1 MTIKKINKSD
11 LEGIYKREKKYLFKA
26 VKDGKSPYHIFTLS
40 TINNDYAESRMV
52 VLRKV
57 NTNPFKLF
65 FNSDIRSPK
74 ANQLKNNK
82 YCNVLFYDSIRRI
95 QMRFKCFITINYK
108 NNISQ
113 ELWNQTALQSRKC
126 YMGPYSPSSK
136 LNKWHPNVPIECI
149 ERDPSKE
156 ESQSG
161 YKNFMNIELNIIKAD
176 ILELHYNG
184 HIRFEVLKNNEINFL
199 SA

>member
-1 MTIKKINKSD
+1 MILKKINKSD
-11 LEGIYKREKKYLFKA
+11 LEDIYKREKRYLVKA
-26 VKDGKSPYHIFTLS
+26 VEDGKSPYHLFTLS
-40 TINNDYAESRMV
+40 TINDDSPELRIV

-57 NTNPFKLF
+57 NINPFKLS

-74 ANQLKNNK
+74 AYQLKNNK

-95 QMRFKCFITINYK
+95 QMRFKCLITINHK

-113 ELWNQTALQSRKC
+113 EVWNQTALQSRKC
-126 YMGPYSPSSK
+126 YMGPHSPTSI
-136 LNKWHPNVPIECI
+136 LEAWHPNLPIDCI
-149 ERDPSKE
+149 ERDPSEE

-161 YKNFMNIELNIIKAD
+161 YKNFMNIELEIIKAD

-184 HIRFEVLKNNEINFL
+184 HIRFEVLKNDKINFL

>member
-1 MTIKKINKSD
+1 MILKKINKSD
-11 LEGIYKREKKYLFKA
+11 LEDIYEREKKHLVKA
-26 VKDGKSPYHIFTLS
+26 VKNGKSPYHIFTLS
-40 TINNDYAESRMV
+40 TINDNSAELRMV

-65 FNSDIRSPK
+65 FNTDIRSPK

-82 YCNVLFYDSIRRI
+82 YCNVLFYNSIRRI
-95 QMRFKCFITINYK
+95 QMRFKCLITINFK

-113 ELWNQTALQSRKC
+113 EAWNKTALQSRKC
-126 YMGPYSPSSK
+126 YMGPYSPSSILK
-136 LNKWHPNVPIECI
+136 EWHPNVPIDCI
-149 ERDPSKE
+149 ERDPIEE

-161 YKNFMNIELNIIKAD
+161 FKNFMNIELDIIKAD

-184 HIRFEVLKNNEINFL
+184 HIRFEVLKNNKFNFL
-199 SA
+199 ST